1 MNLNNHPTIDE
12 LARMFAARKDSHD
25 SHILWIAKSG
35 QVHID
40 CLSPHSHE
48 AEFDRNNQ
56 DLAARLKMYRRGQG
70 YVGKKAAA
78 DKDFIGRVLETP
90 EERMAVAARQSGS
103 SSHRSVLLRQV

>member
-1 MNLNNHPTIDE
+1 MNLNNQPTIDE
-12 LARMFAARKDSHD
+12 LAHLFAKQKDSLD

-40 CLSPHSHE
+40 CLSPHTHE
-48 AEFDRNNQ
+48 QEFDQNQQ

-78 DKDFIGRVLETP
+78 DKDFIGQVLETLKT
-90 EERMAVAARQSGS
+90 EWQSLQNKS
-103 SSHRSVLLRQV
+103 EVRVIDRFC

>member
-1 MNLNNHPTIDE
+1 MNLNNQPTIDE
-12 LARMFAARKDSHD
+12 LAHLFAKQKDSLD

-40 CLSPHSHE
+40 CLSPHAHE
-48 AEFDRNNQ
+48 QEFDESQQ

-78 DKDFIGRVLETP
+78 DKDFIGQVLETLKT
-90 EERMAVAARQSGS
+90 EWQALQNKSEVRVIDRFC
-103 SSHRSVLLRQV
+103 

>member
-1 MNLNNHPTIDE
+1 MNLNNQPTIDE
-12 LARMFAARKDSHD
+12 LAHLFAKQKDSLD

-40 CLSPHSHE
+40 CLSPHTHE
-48 AEFDRNNQ
+48 QEFDQHQQ

-78 DKDFIGRVLETP
+78 DKDFIGQVLETLKA
-90 EERMAVAARQSGS
+90 EWQSLQNKS
-103 SSHRSVLLRQV
+103 EVRVIDRFC